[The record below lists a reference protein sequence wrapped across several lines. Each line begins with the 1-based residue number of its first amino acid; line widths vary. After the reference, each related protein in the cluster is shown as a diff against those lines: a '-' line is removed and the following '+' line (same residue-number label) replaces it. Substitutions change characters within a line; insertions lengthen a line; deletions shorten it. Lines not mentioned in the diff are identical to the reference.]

1 MSRDIRQ
8 SYLERE
14 GKRAMNWFERKKIV
28 VPIDFSDESRRVID
42 TALEMVFRPSDI
54 YVVHVA
60 PELGS
65 MALEVV
71 WEPLD
76 DELRRQRIEST
87 FLAEFA
93 EEKYNHLN
101 FHVCFGDPGQQIVEY
116 AEKVGAGAVVMP
128 SHGRSGLGRLLLG
141 SVAERVLRLAKCPV
155 LVLKA
160 A

>member
-42 TALEMVFRPSDI
+42 
-54 YVVHVA
+54 
-60 PELGS
+60 
-65 MALEVV
+65 
-71 WEPLD
+71 
-76 DELRRQRIEST
+76 
-87 FLAEFA
+87 
-93 EEKYNHLN
+93 
-101 FHVCFGDPGQQIVEY
+101 
-116 AEKVGAGAVVMP
+116 AGAVVMP